1 MPSLISN
8 QKCAMSRSGAFC
20 LSADFARI
28 VYRWVRI
35 MWKKT
40 CFLVRGG
47 AYAFEKLAKLHCVQP
62 VPRLIH
68 GTSTL
73 TTQSTY
79 DRLPVASRRTWGPI
93 DNTPLYLIWGPG
105 LLSATKLPPWQS
117 LSPACSWCP
126 RNAKLVMASVLTM
139 FMIRRRSFR
148 QKVASVSIACSWTR
162 SVRCPAFHRPKAML
176 TSRCAWVFSCYMIF
190 TPKFFGLPDSP
201 VAPVF
206 ELPMAAEQPTSFD

>member
-1 MPSLISN
+1 
-8 QKCAMSRSGAFC
+8 
-20 LSADFARI
+20 
-28 VYRWVRI
+28 

-47 AYAFEKLAKLHCVQP
+47 AYAFEKVAKLHCV
-62 VPRLIH
+62 PRLTH

-79 DRLPVASRRTWGPI
+79 ERLPVASRAHRQ
-93 DNTPLYLIWGPG
+93 YLIWGPC

-126 RNAKLVMASVLTM
+126 RNAKLVMASALTM
-139 FMIRRRSFR
+139 FMIRKKSFR
-148 QKVASVSIACSWTR
+148 QKVASVSIACSR

-176 TSRCAWVFSCYMIF
+176 ASRCSWVFSCDMIF
-190 TPKFFGLPDSP
+190 TPKFFRLPDTP
-201 VAPVF
+201 VAH
-206 ELPMAAEQPTSFD
+206 SFCITDGRRTTNRFV